1 MAEHLKSKS
10 TGGFHQGDGSPC
22 NTIAKHNY
30 RALLP
35 GVESDAAVSAV
46 VVAEVRVALV
56 VAAVVAL
63 LRLAAVLRA
72 LGTLLVR
79 VVSTNL

>member
-1 MAEHLKSKS
+1 MQLSY
-10 TGGFHQGDGSPC
+10 C
-22 NTIAKHNY
+22 NIAKHTY

-79 VVSTNL
+79 VVSPNL